1 MADNYMEKA
10 LLKIARQLNAYD
22 EASLM
27 SLWETYAEKVRR
39 FEPTKKWE
47 EAALVFSVIHGMH
60 MKNQLF
66 NYHWAESR
74 KPDQPIPEFDFAGLT
89 APKPGPREVDR
100 NGNTVEPKGSGDSGD
115 DAEVGKGKTKRGK
128 LIELK
133 PRK

>member
-10 LLKIARQLNAYD
+10 LLKIAKQLNAYD

-47 EAALVFSVIHGMH
+47 EAAMVFAIIQGMH

-66 NYHWAESR
+66 NYHWAQSR
-74 KPDQPIPEFDFAGLT
+74 KPGEPMPEFDFAGLT
-89 APKPGPREVDR
+89 APDQGK
-100 NGNTVEPKGSGDSGD
+100 KD
-115 DAEVGKGKTKRGK
+115 DAEDAPSVGQPEIGQGKPKRGK